1 MSLYGSKEYYEEQ
14 LAEAQLEKKVY
25 LSALKEEVNA
35 EQPDMKTI
43 DKLVAKINS
52 AINTITRSKE
62 ELKEIAKREEE

>member
-1 MSLYGSKEYYEEQ
+1 MVVYGSKEYYKEQ

-25 LSALKEEVNA
+25 LTALTEEVNA

-52 AINTITRSKE
+52 TTNTITRSKE
-62 ELKEIAKREEE
+62 ELKEIAKREED